1 MRLPWNHHLLLAV
14 SILAS
19 LSSPAT
25 LASTLPRSRARAE
38 RAHTF
43 SVARPLAESFIFF
56 EPIGEKLWAE
66 GWQPTFLSSAD
77 SILHEGSAFLVPALS
92 PTGSPIEAAWTVSR
106 YEPPHRIEYRNFLPG
121 VRTTK
126 ITVQCVADGPDRTR
140 VSVRY
145 VYHAISDEG
154 DAFVGQMTEE
164 KFRAM
169 IDSWQVAI
177 AAYLRRGAPAS
188 P

>member
-1 MRLPWNHHLLLAV
+1 MPPSAV
-14 SILAS
+14 
-19 LSSPAT
+19 
-25 LASTLPRSRARAE
+25 LASTPSHARARAE
-38 RAHTF
+38 REHAF
-43 SVARPLAESFIFF
+43 SVARPLAESFTFF

-66 GWQPTFLSSAD
+66 DWQPAFLSPAD
-77 SILHEGSAFLVPALS
+77 SILHEGSAFLVPARS
-92 PTGSPIEAAWTVSR
+92 PSGSPIETVWTISR

-121 VRTTK
+121 VRTTR
-126 ITVQCVADGPDRTR
+126 ITVQCAAAGPDHTR

-154 DAFVGQMTEE
+154 DTFVRQMTEE

-169 IDSWQVAI
+169 IDGWSAAI
-177 AAYLRRGAPAS
+177 AAYLRRGTPAS

>member
-1 MRLPWNHHLLLAV
+1 MSLPLAHHLFFVFA
-14 SILAS
+14 ILATM
-19 LSSPAT
+19 LLPAA
-25 LASTLPRSRARAE
+25 LVSTLPRTRARAE
-38 RAHTF
+38 REHTF
-43 SVARPLAESFIFF
+43 SIARPLAESFAFF

-66 GWQPTFLSSAD
+66 GWQPAFLSPAD
-77 SILHEGSAFLVPALS
+77 SILHEGSAFLVPAQS
-92 PTGSPIEAAWTVSR
+92 PSGSPIETVWTVSR

-121 VRTTK
+121 VRTTR
-126 ITVQCVADGPDRTR
+126 ITVQCVADGPDHTR

-169 IDSWQVAI
+169 IDGWRIAI
-177 AAYLRRGAPAS
+177 AAYLRRGTPAS